1 MTFGHLS
8 HRRAV
13 LRGGAGAVGLAAL
26 GGRALAQSGA
36 KQVKVAAI
44 YTVPTEQ
51 QWVSRIHKAL
61 NAAKDRGEIAYKFSE
76 SVANNDYE
84 RVMRQYAEEGSD
96 LVLGEIFGVERQARR
111 VAAAYPKVAFLM
123 GSSFGPSKPN
133 LAVFDNFIQE
143 PSYLTGMVAG
153 RATKSNLIGMVGGYA
168 IPEVNRLMHAFMDGA
183 RAMNP
188 NVKFLVTFINSWYDP
203 PKAKEAA
210 FAMIDKGADV
220 LYAERF
226 GVSDAAKE
234 RGAKVIGNV
243 IDTSSQ
249 YPGAVLAS
257 ALWHMEP
264 TIDRAIQ
271 AVRDG
276 RFEAVDY
283 GQFSQMQYGGASLA
297 MDEKLVPADVVKLV
311 REKEKEITDGLF
323 RVNVNDAEPKAG

>member
-13 LRGGAGAVGLAAL
+13 LRGGAGAIGLAAL

-96 LVLGEIFGVERQARR
+96 LVIGEIFGVERQARR

-210 FAMIDKGADV
+210 FAMIDKGAT
-220 LYAERF
+220 F
-226 GVSDAAKE
+226 S
-234 RGAKVIGNV
+234 
-243 IDTSSQ
+243 TPS
-249 YPGAVLAS
+249 AS
-257 ALWHMEP
+257 ASRCREGERRQGDRQRHRHLVAIPGNGARQRALAHGADGRPCDPGGEGWSLRGRRLRPVQPDAVWRREP
-264 TIDRAIQ
+264 
-271 AVRDG
+271 RDG
-276 RFEAVDY
+276 RETRP
-283 GQFSQMQYGGASLA
+283 G
-297 MDEKLVPADVVKLV
+297 DVVKLV

>member
-1 MTFGHLS
+1 MSSKNLL

-13 LRGGAGAVGLAAL
+13 LQGTAAIGALSIFGGAFAQGA
-26 GGRALAQSGA
+26 GRQI
-36 KQVKVAAI
+36 KVAAI
-44 YTVPTEQ
+44 YTVPVEQ

-61 NAAKDRGEIAYKFSE
+61 NGARDRGEVSYKFSE
-76 SVANNDYE
+76 NVANNDYE

-96 LVLGEIFGVERQARR
+96 LVVGEIFGVERQARR

-153 RATKSNLIGMVGGYA
+153 KTTKSNLIGMVGGYA

-183 RAMNP
+183 RSVNP

-210 FAMIDKGADV
+210 FAMIDKGADI

-234 RGAKVIGNV
+234 KGVKVIGNV

-249 YPGAVLAS
+249 YPGTVLAS

-264 TIDRAIQ
+264 TIERAVT
-271 AVRDG
+271 AVKEG
-276 RFEAVDY
+276 RFEAADY
-283 GQFSQMQYGGASLA
+283 GQFSHMQYGGASLA
-297 MDEKLVPADVVKLV
+297 VDEKLVPADVVRLV